1 MRGKWMIALPA
12 ALLALL
18 AFFALPA
25 LAENEGN
32 EAEWTVM
39 FYMCGSDLES
49 KHGFA
54 TGNLEEILLCHP
66 YNVIREV
73 METGSPET
81 PSCLPVNVVVQTGG
95 SKEWHA
101 QEVGMDIAT
110 DRLQRG
116 PSPD

>member
-12 ALLALL
+12 MLLALL

-49 KHGFA
+49 RYSYA
-54 TGNLEEILLCHP
+54 TENRKDIAGCHP
-66 YNVIREV
+66 
-73 METGSPET
+73 
-81 PSCLPVNVVVQTGG
+81 
-95 SKEWHA
+95 
-101 QEVGMDIAT
+101 
-110 DRLQRG
+110 
-116 PSPD
+116 